1 MSVAGL
7 RLHIERG
14 SRLVRLE
21 GGQAIDDCEKAL
33 GSEIRMTT
41 EPIDRH
47 MFRGLMRNVPGQVSI
62 VAAASGGRRKG
73 LTASAVC
80 SLTDLPPT
88 IIVCVNQAAGAHD
101 LIIESGFFSVNAL
114 AADQEEIARVFSG
127 GAQGEER
134 FRTGAWSAGIT
145 GAPLLASAVCRL
157 ECRLSEYRAASSHTV
172 FFGQVLAGSAS
183 AEANPLLYLRGSY
196 RGVGPRVGAGTR
208 LAEVEGK

>member
-1 MSVAGL
+1 
-7 RLHIERG
+7 
-14 SRLVRLE
+14 
-21 GGQAIDDCEKAL
+21 
-33 GSEIRMTT
+33 MTT

-47 MFRGLMRNVPGQVSI
+47 VFRGLMRNVPGQVSI
-62 VAAASGGRRKG
+62 VAAASGARRKG

-88 IIVCVNQAAGAHD
+88 IIVCVNQAARAHD

-127 GAQGEER
+127 GSGVQGEER
-134 FRTGAWSAGIT
+134 FRTGDWSVGIT

-172 FFGQVLAGSAS
+172 FFGHVLAGSAS
-183 AEANPLLYLRGSY
+183 PETNPLLYLRGAY
-196 RGVGPRVGAGTR
+196 VGVGPRVRRSGTCF
-208 LAEVEGK
+208 ADVEGK